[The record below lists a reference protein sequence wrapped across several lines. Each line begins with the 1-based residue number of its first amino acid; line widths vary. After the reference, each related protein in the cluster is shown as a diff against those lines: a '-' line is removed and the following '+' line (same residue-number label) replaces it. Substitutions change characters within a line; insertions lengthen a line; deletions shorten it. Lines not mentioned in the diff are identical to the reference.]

1 MLFFPAKGGSSM
13 RRTVLSIVAAGLV
26 IAGSSPASAQGK
38 PKAGAAAAAEPKIT
52 LSPTTAADLAS
63 GDPARIRAGLDDARM
78 AGKAAAPVVPLVT
91 ALLDKGTT
99 RELAEAALET
109 LGDAEVETAGPS
121 IAPYTRHRSLKLRQA
136 AVRALLKT
144 KGPVAVKA
152 LRAALSD
159 SDPMVRGL
167 AASGLGTLKAKEAV
181 PDLFVALDHRVNEA
195 AASIGILC
203 SVAPQDDCDK
213 LAQRLGKLPF
223 EVVTSGLD
231 QVLFRSDVPE
241 DAKIKVIGR
250 LRELGTQE
258 ANKFIRDVQKR
269 AAGVSPRLK
278 QALDQAV
285 QATGGGA

>member
-1 MLFFPAKGGSSM
+1 MLFSTAMEVNPMHRS
-13 RRTVLSIVAAGLV
+13 VLSIVAAALLG
-26 IAGSSPASAQGK
+26 AAAAPALAQGK
-38 PKAGAAAAAEPKIT
+38 PKGAAAAAAEPKIT

-63 GDPARIRAGLDDARM
+63 GDPARIRAGLDEARM
-78 AGKAAAPVVPLVT
+78 AGKAAAPVVPQIV
-91 ALLDKGTT
+91 ALLDKGTS

-109 LGDAEVETAGPS
+109 LGEAEAESAAAA
-121 IAPYTRHRSLKLRQA
+121 IAPYARHRSLKLRQT

-144 KGPVAVKA
+144 KGPVAVRA
-152 LRAALSD
+152 LRGALSD

-167 AASGLGTLKAKEAV
+167 AASGLGALKAKDAV
-181 PDLFVALDHRVNEA
+181 PDLFIALDHRVSEA

-203 SVAPQDDCDK
+203 GESDCEK

-231 QVLFRSDVPE
+231 QVLFRTDVSE
-241 DAKIKVIGR
+241 DGKIKVIGH

-258 ANKFIRDVQKR
+258 SNKFLRDVQKR
-269 AAGVSPRLK
+269 AQGMSPRLK